1 MPKKSLKILLVAIL
15 CTAFA
20 CDRTPPKEP
29 YLLSNDQEIRKLE
42 RSDHKFC
49 NSLDLNSGA
58 ANKSFNGDLYWHC
71 RLSMAKYKL
80 KTNVGSAKN
89 LDYNAKI
96 SDLVTKIS
104 LNLSEAKES
113 VFIKENK
120 KIDARDHEKCVA
132 LGYDFDIS
140 DRFKT
145 DQYLLCRKRLIDD
158 QQLDP
163 PYGVDAYLKYPNR
176 SYNLS
181 FVLDT
186 RIDNETKRY
195 KDTETNYPTCLKF
208 FNDKE
213 NSKLCFAAQDQS
225 RACLK
230 ELTGKRFKKESE
242 QKTICQKQAYERFPD
257 SFLRDGDQR
266 QKDIEQAKINADLYN
281 NNSFTALGIDAA
293 DIELFESGDTA
304 DAQYEAREKQ
314 KQLEKNVNS
323 KKGIY
328 SRYGLTKLRQKY
340 IIACQQN
347 ADLIVQK
354 YIDDETKIC
363 NDIGD
368 YKPKEDLI

>member
-1 MPKKSLKILLVAIL
+1 MPKKSLKFFLIAIL

-29 YLLSNDQEIRKLE
+29 YLLSSDPEIRKLE
-42 RSDHKFC
+42 REDHKFC

-80 KTNVGSAKN
+80 QTHVGSAKS
-89 LDYNAKI
+89 LDYNTKI

-104 LNLSEAKES
+104 LHFSQAHES

-120 KIDARDHEKCVA
+120 RIDARDHEKCVA
-132 LGYDFDIS
+132 LGYDFDVS

-145 DQYLLCRKRLIDD
+145 DEYLLCRKRLIDD
-158 QQLDP
+158 EQLDP
-163 PYGVDAYLKYPNR
+163 PYGVDDYLKYPNR

-181 FVLDT
+181 FVLDA
-186 RIDNETKRY
+186 RIDSETQRY
-195 KDTETNYPTCLKF
+195 KDIEANYPTCLKF
-208 FNDKE
+208 FNDKK

-225 RACLK
+225 RRCLSDITIK
-230 ELTGKRFKKESE
+230 KFKKESE
-242 QKTICQKQAYERFPD
+242 QKTICQKQAYERFPN
-257 SFLRDGDQR
+257 SFLRDNDQR
-266 QKDIEQAKINADLYN
+266 RKDIEQAKINADLYN
-281 NNSFTALGIDAA
+281 NNSFTALGIDAS
-293 DIELFESGDTA
+293 DIELFESEDTA
-304 DAQYEAREKQ
+304 DAEYEARQRQ

-328 SRYGLTKLRQKY
+328 SKYGLTRLRQKY

-347 ADLIVQK
+347 ADALVQK
-354 YIDDETKIC
+354 YVDDETKIC

-368 YKPKEDLI
+368 YKAKEDLI